1 VPTHGTILAAGVFK
15 PNLSYITTGGGTL
28 GFHSFPGPLF
38 SSKKIVCDR
47 PPLEDFYAPPGMARW
62 LPAFYLLSR
71 HHVKR
76 YEHVV
81 VLDSKKRLVCW
92 QANPPAPDTGAPTIS
107 FHHMLDDV
115 IGIHQLND
123 TLFIG
128 CADGDGVQFYSWPS
142 QNSSPNKMMR
152 IEQKG
157 SLLLYGALKGKHS
170 SHGGSLLAIKTGAIQ
185 WWVGSYNKGEMMEI
199 DDGATVLGVA
209 ISLKHPN
216 PGLVVLHPGRRRIE
230 LRVGQ
235 LRSELAVSPEP
246 IQQASMDP
254 GSARI
259 SWITAKTSTVV
270 VRNID
275 EEQPLLQ
282 ISCDRGGDEP

>member
-1 VPTHGTILAAGVFK
+1 MIGVF
-15 PNLSYITTGGGTL
+15 
-28 GFHSFPGPLF
+28 
-38 SSKKIVCDR
+38 
-47 PPLEDFYAPPGMARW
+47 
-62 LPAFYLLSR
+62 
-71 HHVKR
+71 
-76 YEHVV
+76 
-81 VLDSKKRLVCW
+81 
-92 QANPPAPDTGAPTIS
+92 
-107 FHHMLDDV
+107 
-115 IGIHQLND
+115 QLND
-123 TLFIG
+123 ALFIG
-128 CADGDGVQFYSWPS
+128 CADGDGVQFYNWQS

-157 SLLLYGALKGKHS
+157 SLLLYGVLKGTPAG
-170 SHGGSLLAIKTGAIQ
+170 HGGSLLAIKTGATQ
-185 WWVGSYNKGEMMEI
+185 WWVGSYNKGESMEI

-209 ISLKHPN
+209 ISQKHLK

-282 ISCDRGGDEP
+282 ISCDRGGDDQ